1 MTTLAPP
8 TASQDAAPKPISLE
22 REVHVLGHRIAA
34 EQARAPRSAGRA
46 LEDRGMELLSRDPQ
60 LRAALFRLVDVA
72 PACATPR
79 ELADHLAALLGE
91 VERRRVPVSAAR
103 RASVRPIAGRVVG
116 RAAGIAVHKMAQRF
130 IVGDGPADAV
140 PALARLWRGGAAASV
155 DLLGEATVTAAEA
168 DRYTARCDEALR
180 TLAAAARDW
189 PAGSPLLERDSA
201 GVLPRAN
208 LSVKVSAMTPHVRAD
223 APALGVADAAGRL
236 RGLLRTAREAGAHVH
251 IDMESMD
258 TRELIT
264 DLVME
269 VLAEPEFR
277 DGPSAGLVLQ
287 AYLRDADAELTRL
300 LDWAAAAGRSLP
312 FTIRL
317 VKGAYWEHET
327 IDAQQRGWTP
337 PVFEA
342 KADSDRSFERLTRR
356 LLDARVGGIPIR
368 PAIASHNL
376 RSLAH
381 AIAYSRHLGAPDR
394 DLELQVLRGLGDD
407 LQHALSTLG
416 LRVRT
421 YCPAGDLVAGMSY
434 LVRRLLENTSNDSF
448 LLSRARGADLDR
460 LLVAP

>member
-1 MTTLAPP
+1 MRTLAPAAAAP
-8 TASQDAAPKPISLE
+8 DAAPTPVSLE
-22 REVHVLGHRIAA
+22 PEVRALGHRIAA

-46 LEDRGMELLSRDPQ
+46 FEDRGMELLARDPQ

-79 ELADHLAALLGE
+79 ELADHLGALLGE
-91 VERRRVPVSAAR
+91 VDRKLPVAAAR
-103 RASVRPIAGRVVG
+103 RPLAGRL
-116 RAAGIAVHKMAQRF
+116 AGVAVHRMAQRF
-130 IVGDGPADAV
+130 IVGQGPRDAV
-140 PALARLWRGGAAASV
+140 PALARLWRAGAAASV

-180 TLAAAARDW
+180 TLAAAARGW
-189 PAGSPLLERDSA
+189 PAQPVLERDGA
-201 GVLPRAN
+201 GALPRVN

-223 APALGVADAAGRL
+223 APELGVADAAGRL
-236 RGLLRTAREAGAHVH
+236 RGLLRTARDAGAHLH

-277 DGPSAGLVLQ
+277 GGPSAGIVLQ
-287 AYLRDADAELTRL
+287 AYLRDADEQLTRL
-300 LDWAAAAGRSLP
+300 LEWAGSAGRDIPL
-312 FTIRL
+312 TIRL

-327 IDAQQRGWTP
+327 VDAQQHGWTA
-337 PVFEA
+337 PVFET

-356 LLDARVGGIPIR
+356 LLDARPLIR
-368 PAIASHNL
+368 PAIASHNV

-381 AIAYSRHLGAPDR
+381 AIVYSGDR
-394 DLELQVLRGLGDD
+394 ELELQVLRGLGDD
-407 LQHALSTLG
+407 LQHALSSMG

-421 YCPAGDLVAGMSY
+421 YCPCGDLVAGMSY

-460 LLVAP
+460 LLAAP

>member
-1 MTTLAPP
+1 MRTLAPAAAAP
-8 TASQDAAPKPISLE
+8 DAAPTPVSLE
-22 REVHVLGHRIAA
+22 PEIRALGHRIAA

-46 LEDRGMELLSRDPQ
+46 FEDRGMELLARDPQ

-79 ELADHLAALLGE
+79 ELADHLGALLGE
-91 VERRRVPVSAAR
+91 VERRLPIAAVR
-103 RASVRPIAGRVVG
+103 RPLAGRV
-116 RAAGIAVHKMAQRF
+116 AGVAVHRMAQRF
-130 IVGDGPADAV
+130 IVGQGPRDAV
-140 PALARLWRGGAAASV
+140 PALARLWRAGAAASV

-180 TLAAAARDW
+180 TLAAAARGW
-189 PAGSPLLERDSA
+189 PAQPVLERDGA
-201 GVLPRAN
+201 GALPRVN

-223 APALGVADAAGRL
+223 APELGVADAAGRL
-236 RGLLRTAREAGAHVH
+236 RGLLRTARDVGAHLH

-277 DGPSAGLVLQ
+277 EGPSAGIVLQ
-287 AYLRDADAELTRL
+287 AYLRDADEQLAGL
-300 LDWAAAAGRSLP
+300 LDWAAAAAREVP

-327 IDAQQRGWTP
+327 VDAQQHGWTP
-337 PVFEA
+337 PVFET
-342 KADSDRSFERLTRR
+342 KSDSDRSFERLTRR
-356 LLDARVGGIPIR
+356 LLDARPLIR
-368 PAIASHNL
+368 PAIASHNV
-376 RSLAH
+376 RSLSH
-381 AIAYSRHLGAPDR
+381 AIVYSGDR

-407 LQHALSTLG
+407 LQHALSSMG

-421 YCPAGDLVAGMSY
+421 YCPCGDLVAGMSY

-460 LLVAP
+460 LLAAP